1 MAGFKTFFN
10 MKKSIVVLLGLF
22 ISAASYSQDKDEFKT
37 IFGDSKVCVSGMGGF
52 EMHFSSLGGYYAYG
66 AGGGGGA
73 IINRS
78 ILLGGYGTGYSI
90 DRTFT
95 LNNTTINN
103 LGIGHG
109 GFWFGYIHKGNK
121 PVHPAAFLQI
131 GWGELE
137 SVQPTAQ
144 ISDNFMVLNPSLEVE
159 INVTR
164 YFRIAVGGHY
174 QMVSGI
180 NNYPE
185 LSNSDFSGPGGKL
198 ALRFGWF

>member
-1 MAGFKTFFN
+1 
-10 MKKSIVVLLGLF
+10 MKKSIVVLLSLV
-22 ISAASYSQDKDEFKT
+22 ISVASYSQDKDEFQT

-73 IINRS
+73 LLNRT
-78 ILLGGYGTGYSI
+78 LLIGGYGVGYSI
-90 DRTFT
+90 DRT
-95 LNNTTINN
+95 LTINTESYTN
-103 LGIGHG
+103 IGMGHG
-109 GFWFGYIHKGNK
+109 GFLFGYIHKGNK

-137 SVQPTAQ
+137 SFQPDTR
-144 ISDNFMVLNPSLEVE
+144 ISDNFMVLNPSVEVE

-164 YFRIAVGGHY
+164 YFRISVGGHY
-174 QMVSGI
+174 QLVSGI
-180 NNYPE
+180 GNYDE

-198 ALRFGWF
+198 AFRFGWF